1 MSGFWSCDDLTAL
14 TRIITR
20 NRDVLDGIE
29 TGLARLTIPL
39 RKLFHFLH
47 RNSKHG
53 SRHNIAAHYDL
64 GNDFFALFLDETMTY
79 SCGIFERE
87 DSTLQDASIAKIDR
101 ICQKLQLSPNDH
113 MLEIGTG
120 WGTFALHA
128 ARQYGCR
135 VTTTTISQEQYEFAL
150 QRVHAAG
157 LSDQITVLRQD
168 YRDLKGQY
176 DKLGSIEMIEAV
188 GYAFYDT
195 YFTCCSNLLKPNG
208 IMLLQAIIIADQLY
222 EQAKR
227 SVDFIQRYIF
237 PGSCIPSITT
247 ISQSLARATDMRLFH
262 MEDITLHY
270 AETLR
275 HWRERF
281 FANLNRVRALG
292 YSEEFIRMWEFY
304 LCYCEGG
311 FRERVI
317 GDVQMLLTKPLCQ
330 RKPILPPLPI
340 A

>member
-1 MSGFWSCDDLTAL
+1 M
-14 TRIITR
+14 
-20 NRDVLDGIE
+20 
-29 TGLARLTIPL
+29 
-39 RKLFHFLH
+39 
-47 RNSKHG
+47 
-53 SRHNIAAHYDL
+53 
-64 GNDFFALFLDETMTY
+64 
-79 SCGIFERE
+79 
-87 DSTLQDASIAKIDR
+87 
-101 ICQKLQLSPNDH
+101 SPNDH

-135 VTTTTISQEQYEFAL
+135 VTTATISQEQYEFAR

-176 DKLGSIEMIEAV
+176 DKLVSIEMIEAV

-195 YFTCCSNLLKPNG
+195 YFTCCSDLLKPNG

-262 MEDITLHY
+262 MEDITP
-270 AETLR
+270 TTRR
-275 HWRERF
+275 HCVTGSFVLDSLQALLGIFSFINTSPGIWIRSALDGF
-281 FANLNRVRALG
+281 PLGSLCHNIAYFASVG
-292 YSEEFIRMWEFY
+292 
-304 LCYCEGG
+304 
-311 FRERVI
+311 
-317 GDVQMLLTKPLCQ
+317 CQ
-330 RKPILPPLPI
+330 GNMDSQQFLVLSADR
-340 A
+340 